1 LLPAPHCVAAT
12 SGFPGATYNDEQS
25 RNEEKELA
33 EQAERAYQVFVAHW
47 QATKPTG
54 TRAPV

>member
-1 LLPAPHCVAAT
+1 M
-12 SGFPGATYNDEQS
+12 QI
-25 RNEEKELA
+25 A
-33 EQAERAYQVFVAHW
+33 EQAERAYQVFVADW